1 MKDLHVFPFQADSS
15 LRMVGRR
22 VKLTSHVK
30 SIKFERLMSEI
41 IRIKIKSKSTYS
53 QNLPANYW
61 FEDLAS
67 RLDVNIAN
75 NVNSKL
81 RVVQRSTRLS
91 LKKTRFCRAFPSR
104 TEALMELSE
113 RLIIHYCY
121 CIN

>member
-1 MKDLHVFPFQADSS
+1 MKDLHVFPFQADSRP
-15 LRMVGRR
+15 RMVGRR

-75 NVNSKL
+75 NVNSTL
-81 RVVQRSTRLS
+81 RVVQQHSIII
-91 LKKTRFCRAFPSR
+91 KKDTILQSFYLTNRGLDG
-104 TEALMELSE
+104 AL
-113 RLIIHYCY
+113 
-121 CIN
+121 